1 MTEPTGPARPPA
13 RPVARRPPTRRRRQ
27 RDPRIEKISW
37 YLGLA
42 LIALGALGLASSF
55 RDDDGTNITSGNED
69 ELAATETSSSETTP
83 DGDPLSTAVAGQT
96 DSRADR
102 FTISASGDIIIHGRV
117 GEAAQTGD
125 NSYDFTPLFAPVQN
139 LIASR
144 DFAIC
149 HLEVPISST
158 NDDLSFQAAAF
169 RAPMELPAAIKAA
182 GFDSCSVASNHAWDS
197 GESSVISTIAQLNA
211 VSLPHVGIA
220 NTPDE
225 AAKNWQF
232 DVLGNTIGHLSYTY
246 GHNNPDLE
254 NGGVPPERVA
264 LIDEQKILADAA
276 RQRAAGSDFTVVS
289 MHWGTEFQNDL
300 NEQQAD
306 LGPRLLASSDIDLI
320 IGHHAHVPQRV
331 DEIDGKYIAY
341 GLGNLLSNQAK
352 GIPECLND
360 CTLDSQDGVLLD
372 FVVERGDDGALRVT
386 EVVANPT
393 WVDVGGTWKIIST
406 DSPPTVG
413 AVLEPAV
420 LQASGERT
428 QSTLQIG

>member
-1 MTEPTGPARPPA
+1 MTEPTDRTPPSSQPNRAPSANARS
-13 RPVARRPPTRRRRQ
+13 RRG
-27 RDPRIEKISW
+27 DPRIERISW

-42 LIALGALGLASSF
+42 LIAVGLLGLVSSLGSDDAGVASVNA
-55 RDDDGTNITSGNED
+55 DGSSADVSSDGDT
-69 ELAATETSSSETTP
+69 TSSDES
-83 DGDPLSTAVAGQT
+83 LSTNVAGET
-96 DSRADR
+96 DARADR

-125 NSYDFTPLFAPVQN
+125 NSYDFSPLFAPVQN

-158 NDDLSFQAAAF
+158 NDDLSFAAAAF

-197 GESSVISTIAQLNA
+197 GESSVLSTIAQLNA
-211 VSLPHVGIA
+211 VQLPHVGIA
-220 NTPDE
+220 NTPEE

-232 DVLGNTIGHLSYTY
+232 DVLGNTVGHLSYTY
-246 GHNNPDLE
+246 GHNNPDLD
-254 NGGVPPERVA
+254 NGGVPPDRVA

-276 RQRAAGSDFTVVS
+276 RQRANGSEFTIVS

-300 NEQQAD
+300 NEQQSD
-306 LGPRLLASSDIDLI
+306 LGPRLLSSPDIDLI

-331 DEIDGKYIAY
+331 DEIDGEYIAY

-352 GIPECLND
+352 DVAECPND

-372 FVVERGDDGALRVT
+372 FVVERDSDGALKVT
-386 EVVANPT
+386 EVMANPT

-406 DSPPTVG
+406 DNPPAVG
-413 AVLEPAV
+413 VDLDLAV

-428 QSTLQIG
+428 RATLQVN

>member
-1 MTEPTGPARPPA
+1 MNKPTAPARPPA
-13 RPVARRPPTRRRRQ
+13 RPAARRPPTRRRR
-27 RDPRIEKISW
+27 RDLRIERISW

-55 RDDDGTNITSGNED
+55 RDDDSTNITSGNED
-69 ELAATETSSSETTP
+69 QVAAGETSPGETTP

-96 DSRADR
+96 NSRADR
-102 FTISASGDIIIHGRV
+102 FTISASGDILIHERV
-117 GEAAQTGD
+117 ADAATTSDGF
-125 NSYDFTPLFAPVQN
+125 DFAPLFAPAQN

-158 NDDLSFQAAAF
+158 NQDLAYTQGVF
-169 RAPMELPAAIKAA
+169 RAPMELADAIKGA

-197 GESSVISTIAQLNA
+197 GEASVISTIEQFTR
-211 VSLPHVGIA
+211 VGLPHVGVA
-220 NTPDE
+220 NTAAE

-232 DVLGNTIGHLSYTY
+232 DVLGNTVGHLSYAY
-246 GHNNPDLE
+246 GL
-254 NGGVPPERVA
+254 NGREPGEVPVERVA
-264 LIDEQKILADAA
+264 QIDEQKILADAA

-300 NEQQAD
+300 TEQQSD
-306 LGPRLLASSDIDLI
+306 LGPRLLASPDIDLI

-352 GIPECLND
+352 DIPECPND

-372 FVVERGDDGALRVT
+372 FVVERGDDGALRVV

-406 DSPPTVG
+406 DSPPAIG
-413 AVLEPAV
+413 AVLNPAV

-428 QSTLQIG
+428 RATLQVD

>member
-1 MTEPTGPARPPA
+1 MTESTDHTPPRSQPNRA
-13 RPVARRPPTRRRRQ
+13 PSASARRRSG
-27 RDPRIEKISW
+27 DPRIERISW

-42 LIALGALGLASSF
+42 LIAVGLLGLVSSLGSDDADVASVN
-55 RDDDGTNITSGNED
+55 DDGSSVDVSSD
-69 ELAATETSSSETTP
+69 EGATTG
-83 DGDPLSTAVAGQT
+83 DGSLSTNVAGET
-96 DSRADR
+96 NTRADR

-125 NSYDFTPLFAPVQN
+125 KTYDFSPLFAPVQS
-139 LIASR
+139 LISSR

-158 NDDLSFQAAAF
+158 NDDLSFTAAAF

-197 GESSVISTIAQLNA
+197 GESSVLSTIAQLNA
-211 VSLPHVGIA
+211 VQLPHVGIA
-220 NTPDE
+220 NTPEE

-232 DVLGNTIGHLSYTY
+232 DVLGNTVGHLSYTY
-246 GHNNPDLE
+246 GHNNPDLD
-254 NGGVPPERVA
+254 NGGVPQDRVA

-276 RQRAAGSDFTVVS
+276 RQRENGSEFTIVS

-300 NEQQAD
+300 NEQQSD
-306 LGPRLLASSDIDLI
+306 LGPRLLSSPDIDLI

-331 DEIDGKYIAY
+331 EEIDGKYIAY

-352 GIPECLND
+352 GVAECPND

-372 FVVERGDDGALRVT
+372 FVVERDSDGAL
-386 EVVANPT
+386 EVVEVIANPT

-406 DSPPTVG
+406 DNPPAVG
-413 AVLEPAV
+413 VDLDPAV
-420 LQASGERT
+420 LQASGDRT
-428 QSTLQIG
+428 RATLQVS